1 MTIMKKQYKQPQTE
15 TAELK
20 PTTIVCTSGGYGG
33 SSDELGGGEEIE
45 LP

>member
-1 MTIMKKQYKQPQTE
+1 MTIMKKLYKQPQTE

-20 PTTIVCTSGGYGG
+20 PTTIICTSTGNGG
-33 SSDELGGGEEIE
+33 SSENIGNGEDIE